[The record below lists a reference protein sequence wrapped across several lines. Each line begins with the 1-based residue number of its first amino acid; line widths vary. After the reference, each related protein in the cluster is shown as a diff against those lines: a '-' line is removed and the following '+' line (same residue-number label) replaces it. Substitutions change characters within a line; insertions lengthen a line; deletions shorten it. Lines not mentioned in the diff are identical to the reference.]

1 MKIKS
6 NNTCSSSNFFLIATL
21 LVFFML
27 LYVYASKLYVPSQ
40 QTPVSGKVEKFN
52 NNGNGLADPNKI
64 VVFQGAGVPE
74 QMPSS
79 IKWDQYAELPTV
91 DGTPNAPKAMFM
103 FAYNKCS
110 PSCCGQG
117 SPYTCSK
124 GCVCMT
130 DNQFNLVGSRGYNNK
145 KQECNAQFQEI

>member
-1 MKIKS
+1 MKS
-6 NNTCSSSNFFLIATL
+6 NNTCSPGNFFLIASL
-21 LVFFML
+21 IVFFML
-27 LYVYASKLYVPSQ
+27 LYVYAAKLYVPSQ
-40 QTPVSGKVEKFN
+40 QIPVTSKIEKFN
-52 NNGNGLADPNKI
+52 NTGNVLADHQKI
-64 VVFQGAGVPE
+64 VVFQGSS
-74 QMPSS
+74 MPDKMPAA
-79 IKWDQYAELPTV
+79 IQWDQYAELPTV
-91 DGTPNAPKAMFM
+91 DGTQNAPKSMFM

-145 KQECNAQFQEI
+145 KQECNANFQEV